1 MREVVVYANL
11 ENEALREHIDRV
23 GGEDLCEKG
32 GNLLRR
38 LPEDINHKLH
48 LCGRV
53 PSAIG
58 VHARG
63 KQALF
68 QPGGGAYPFVQPVD
82 GSLLGNA
89 RKVVHGQ
96 FAFPVAADGETGLC
110 KRIILFHHY
119 S

>member
-23 GGEDLCEKG
+23 GVRIYVKRG

-53 PSAIG
+53 PSAIR

-68 QPGGGAYPFVQPVD
+68 QPGGGAYPFVQSVD

-96 FAFPVAADGETGLC
+96 FAFPVTADGEAWLC
-110 KRIILFHHY
+110 KGIILFHHIL
-119 S
+119 